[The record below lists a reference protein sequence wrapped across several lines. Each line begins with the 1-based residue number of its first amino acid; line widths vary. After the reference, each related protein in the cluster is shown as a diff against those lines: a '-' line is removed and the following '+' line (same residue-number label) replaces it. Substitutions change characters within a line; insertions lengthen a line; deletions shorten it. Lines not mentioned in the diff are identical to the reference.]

1 MPARS
6 RAGVEHGATRGI
18 RQNVPSE
25 KQVRWSQLRVGLT
38 VIFAIITLAFLI
50 FLMTGTTGLFTKK
63 IVIRTYVDNAG
74 GIRVGAPVRLEGV
87 DIGNV
92 TGVRVVRDP
101 VRRAAPVE
109 VMMKI
114 SMKYAESM
122 GTGCTALLTTA
133 GVLGEVFVDL
143 DCRQAKGE
151 PLQNNAELP
160 ATDVPQLEDVVRAS
174 QGTLQNLDVLVRR
187 LDSIVSFIQSG
198 QGSIGKIIYDPA
210 LFNRAN
216 DMLNQLQNIV
226 SAANST
232 KGSIGKLLNSDELYN
247 KANSAVDSLNK
258 IIDEINQGNGTA
270 GKFIKDPAL
279 YDNANQTLAKANQL
293 MTDINAGK
301 GTLGKLAKD
310 DALAKKLDDTVTR
323 LNAILDRLDKG
334 EGTAGKLLV
343 DPSLYNNADKM
354 LVETR
359 ELIAAVRKDP
369 KTYLTIHL
377 KIF

>member
-1 MPARS
+1 M
-6 RAGVEHGATRGI
+6 
-18 RQNVPSE
+18 PSE

-38 VIFAIITLAFLI
+38 VIFAIVTLAILI

-63 IVIRTYVDNAG
+63 IIIRTYVDNAG

-92 TGVRVVRDP
+92 TGIRVVQDP
-101 VRRAAPVE
+101 KRQLAPVE
-109 VMMKI
+109 VLMKI

-122 GTGCTALLTTA
+122 GPGCEAALTTA

-143 DCRQAKGE
+143 DCRQSKGGS
-151 PLQNNAELP
+151 LQNNAELP
-160 ATDVPQLEDVVRAS
+160 TRDTPQLEDVVRAS
-174 QGTLQNLDVLVRR
+174 QGTLQNLDVLVKR
-187 LDSIVSFIQSG
+187 LDSIVSYIQSG
-198 QGSIGKIIYDPA
+198 QGSIGKVIYDPS

-216 DMLNQLQNIV
+216 DMLNQLQSIV
-226 SAANST
+226 SAANSQ

-247 KANSAVDSLNK
+247 KANTAVDNLNK
-258 IIDEINQGNGTA
+258 VIDEINQGKGTA

-310 DALAKKLDDTVTR
+310 EALAKKLDDTITR
-323 LNAILDRLDKG
+323 LNSILDRLDKG
-334 EGTAGKLLV
+334 EGTAGKLMV

-354 LVETR
+354 LVSTN
-359 ELIAAVRKDP
+359 ELIQAIRKDP
-369 KTYLTIHL
+369 KKYLTIHL
-377 KIF
+377 KLF

>member
-1 MPARS
+1 M
-6 RAGVEHGATRGI
+6 
-18 RQNVPSE
+18 PSE

-38 VIFAIITLAFLI
+38 VIFASVTLAVLI

-63 IVIRTYVDNAG
+63 IMIRAYVDNAG

-92 TGVRVVRDP
+92 TGIRVVQDP
-101 VRRAAPVE
+101 VRKLAPVE
-109 VMMKI
+109 IMMKI
-114 SMKYAESM
+114 TTKYADTMKSD
-122 GTGCTALLTTA
+122 CQVLLSTA

-143 DCRQAKGE
+143 DCRQAKGG
-151 PLQNNAELP
+151 PLTNGAELP
-160 ATDVPQLEDVVRAS
+160 TVDVPQLQDVVRAS
-174 QGTLQNLDVLVRR
+174 QSTLQNLDVLVKR
-187 LDSIVSFIQSG
+187 LDSIVSYIQSG
-198 QGSIGKIIYDPA
+198 QGSIGKVIYDPS

-216 DMLNQLQNIV
+216 DMLNQLQQIV
-226 SAANST
+226 SQVNST
-232 KGSIGKLLNSDELYN
+232 QGSIGKLLNSDELYN
-247 KANSAVDSLNK
+247 KANGAVDKLNH
-258 IIDEINQGNGTA
+258 IIDQIDSGQGTA

-310 DALAKKLDDTVTR
+310 DALAKKLDNSITR
-323 LNAILDRLDKG
+323 LSNILDRLDKG

-343 DPSLYNNADKM
+343 DPSLYNNADAT
-354 LVETR
+354 LASTHQ
-359 ELIAAVRKDP
+359 LIEAIRKDP

-377 KIF
+377 KLF

>member
-1 MPARS
+1 M
-6 RAGVEHGATRGI
+6 
-18 RQNVPSE
+18 PSE

-38 VIFAIITLAFLI
+38 VILAIITLAILI

-63 IVIRTYVDNAG
+63 IVLRTYVDNAG

-92 TGVRVVRDP
+92 TGIRVVRDP
-101 VRRAAPVE
+101 VRRLAPVE
-109 VMMKI
+109 VTMKV
-114 SMKYAESM
+114 STKYSDSM
-122 GTGCTALLTTA
+122 GTGCSALLTTA

-151 PLQNNAELP
+151 PLKNNAELP
-160 ATDVPQLEDVVRAS
+160 TQDVPQLEDVVRAS
-174 QGTLQNLDVLVRR
+174 QGTLQNLDVLVKR
-187 LDSIVSFIQSG
+187 LDNIVSFIQSG
-198 QGSIGKIIYDPA
+198 QGSIGKVIYDPA

-216 DMLNQLQNIV
+216 DMLNQLQEIV
-226 SAANST
+226 SAANSQ

-247 KANSAVDSLNK
+247 KANTAVDSLNK
-258 IIDEINQGNGTA
+258 IIDEINQGKGTA

-279 YDNANQTLAKANQL
+279 YDNASQTLAKANQL

-310 DALAKKLDDTVTR
+310 EALAKKLDDTVTH
-323 LNAILDRLDKG
+323 LNSVLDRLDKG
-334 EGTAGKLLV
+334 EGTAGKLMV

-354 LVETR
+354 LIETR

-377 KIF
+377 KLF